1 MADKMGLE
9 LQENSKMLKSNVG
22 QNFDIEFQDLFY
34 RVKVQR
40 QKEKKTVLQG
50 ISGTFRAGELT
61 AIMGPSGAGKSTLLN
76 ILTGFGVEGVEGSI
90 KFGSNNSKMRK
101 KSCYITQ
108 SDHFYNFFTVEESMM
123 LAASLKIS
131 SKSMNIRDR
140 KLLIESILASLKL
153 RTVKSTRCG
162 RLSGGQKKRLS
173 IALELIHNP
182 AVLFLDEPT
191 TGLDSS
197 TTMDTMQLLQN
208 LANEGRS
215 IICTIHQPSTHVY
228 EMINQVYVLSQGY
241 CIYQGSPHKTV
252 NFLAA
257 VGLHCPPYHNPADF
271 LLECVNGDY
280 GDYNDILREESTKPE
295 WHYNNNNSIRPLEAN
310 NEVQVI
316 KMSENSDASLTF
328 TASKHIYPPPE
339 WMRLWMLVGR
349 CHVQILRDWTVTHLK
364 LLLHIAC
371 ALLVGSS
378 YGDSGSNGSKQLS
391 NYSLLMVVCLY
402 VWFTTAMPAIVRIP
416 AEIMIVKRE
425 TFNNWYKLRT
435 FYLAHFI
442 TSAPVHIIFSAIY
455 SIIIYLLTDQYMEID
470 RIVKFILTTMV
481 ISLCAEGMGVL
492 VATILN
498 PVNGVFSMSIIT
510 CFALIYSGFI
520 IYFNHM
526 TAPMRIISYLSPLRY
541 GMENLTSTIFH
552 NRPDVQCPSNVLYC
566 HFKSAKTLVKFVNM
580 ERVNYGL
587 NLLILLLNLVVYKS
601 IAYIALKRKINQ
613 AN

>member
-1 MADKMGLE
+1 MADKTGLE
-9 LQENSKMLKSNVG
+9 LQENGKMLKSSVR

-40 QKEKKTVLQG
+40 QK
-50 ISGTFRAGELT
+50 
-61 AIMGPSGAGKSTLLN
+61 
-76 ILTGFGVEGVEGSI
+76 GVEGSI

-140 KLLIESILASLKL
+140 KLLIESILASLTL
-153 RTVKSTRCG
+153 RTVKSTRCD

-197 TTMDTMQLLQN
+197 TTTDTMQLLQN
-208 LANEGRS
+208 LASEGRS

-228 EMINQVYVLSQGY
+228 EMFNQVYVLSQGY
-241 CIYQGSPHKTV
+241 CIYQGSPHQTV

-257 VGLHCPPYHNPADF
+257 VDLHCPPYHNPADF

-280 GDYNDILREESTKPE
+280 GDYNDVLREESEKPE
-295 WHYNNNNSIRPLEAN
+295 WNYKNNNSIRPLEAN

-316 KMSENSDASLTF
+316 KMSENTDAFVTF

-371 ALLVGSS
+371 ALLVGCM
-378 YGDSGSNGSKQLS
+378 YGDSGSNGNKQLS
-391 NYSLLMVVCLY
+391 NFSLLMVVCQYL
-402 VWFTTAMPAIVRIP
+402 WFTTAMPAIVRIP

-442 TSAPVHIIFSAIY
+442 TSAPVHILFSAIY

-492 VATILN
+492 VATVLS
-498 PVNGVFSMSIIT
+498 PVNGVFLISIIT
-510 CFALIYSGFI
+510 CFALVYSGFV

-541 GMENLTSTIFH
+541 GMENLTSTIYH
-552 NRPDVQCPSNVLYC
+552 NRPDVQCPSNVIYC

-580 ERVNYGL
+580 ESVNYGL
-587 NLLILLLNLVVYKS
+587 NLLILLLNLAVYKS
-601 IAYIALKRKINQ
+601 IAYITLKRKVNQ

>member
-40 QKEKKTVLQG
+40 QKDCT
-50 ISGTFRAGELT
+50 S
-61 AIMGPSGAGKSTLLN
+61 S
-76 ILTGFGVEGVEGSI
+76 VEGVEGSI

-295 WHYNNNNSIRPLEAN
+295 WHYNNNNKAN